1 MKKFIL
7 VSSIISVCFVIIF
20 FILEI
25 IINKNN
31 QIMPDTLQNIFGMVF
46 LAISICIFVFL
57 ILALLGKI
65 RIPAKIEVN
74 LLEIFIAAVLM
85 GVVSLFLIFHK

>member
-46 LAISICIFVFL
+46 LAISICVFVFL
-57 ILALLGKI
+57 IFALLGKI
-65 RIPAKIEVN
+65 RITAKIEVN

>member
-46 LAISICIFVFL
+46 LAISICVFVFL
-57 ILALLGKI
+57 VLALLGKI
-65 RIPAKIEVN
+65 RISAKIEIN

>member
-1 MKKFIL
+1 
-7 VSSIISVCFVIIF
+7 
-20 FILEI
+20 
-25 IINKNN
+25 
-31 QIMPDTLQNIFGMVF
+31 MPDTLQNIFGMVF